1 MDNIGHCCTPYYP
14 FILRPL
20 VFSSKS
26 KDSNSISQ
34 GTCIRDRYFTLI
46 RKRCLLFV
54 QSNLYVFPFSLSFLR
69 ETQLFTD
76 NSVKR
81 NLFAHFLPY
90 FPNIQPGKGHFH
102 THYRHYKGLN
112 APFRGGFP
120 CFSTFCVGLSFE
132 IV

>member
-14 FILRPL
+14 FILRPS

-26 KDSNSISQ
+26 KDSNTISQ

-69 ETQLFTD
+69 ETRLFTD

-90 FPNIQPGKGHFH
+90 FPNIQPGKGHFSH
-102 THYRHYKGLN
+102 SLQALQRSKC
-112 APFRGGFP
+112 PVSWW
-120 CFSTFCVGLSFE
+120 FSMFFYILCGALF
-132 IV
+132 